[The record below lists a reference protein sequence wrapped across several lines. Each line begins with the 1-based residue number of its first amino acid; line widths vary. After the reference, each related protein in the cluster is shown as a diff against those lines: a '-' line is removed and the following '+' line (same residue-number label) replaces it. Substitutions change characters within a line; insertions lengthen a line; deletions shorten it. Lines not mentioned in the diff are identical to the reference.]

1 MVAHKQQDP
10 SAKIETPGIAK
21 GLIDLVCV
29 LARHAARELVVTS
42 NMSPF
47 HGEDPDDRAED

>member
-47 HGEDPDDRAED
+47 HGENPDDRAED

>member
-1 MVAHKQQDP
+1 MVPRRQTES
-10 SAKIETPGIAK
+10 SAKDKKPGIAN

-42 NMSPF
+42 SASSIP
-47 HGEDPDDRAED
+47 GEDPDDRTED